1 MDTEEFNPADF
12 FRGSIMEFSPN
23 QKPRALLMSLSVANA
38 PKPNSN
44 VAHRSGEDV
53 DLLTPI
59 EFVAHDSFR
68 PDQNQNVP
76 RFTSGSSIYADR
88 EAQATV
94 DVSDCGDFDTLRN
107 LPLLS
112 PEGEE
117 FLFRKMNFLL
127 SKAEY
132 FRQKLSDSPNCST
145 TRKKMMVRLE
155 DAMAVR
161 NHIAECNLRLVISI
175 ARKFSTSTC
184 TFDELMSEGNE
195 ILLKAIGKFDIS
207 RGYRFSTYATHSVQ
221 RHFYRY
227 TQQKKRRNTV
237 EYRSSVE
244 LLNELP
250 EGESDEV
257 IEEWVREEQR
267 MTLLIG
273 RMAERLDE
281 REHRIVT
288 ARFGLGSKGVTRT
301 LRELSAELGLSKE
314 RVRQLQIAAVEK
326 LRDLFDDL
334 EREAAST

>member
-1 MDTEEFNPADF
+1 MPLTTADVQ
-12 FRGSIMEFSPN
+12 S
-23 QKPRALLMSLSVANA
+23 SVSDL
-38 PKPNSN
+38 PCDDF
-44 VAHRSGEDV
+44 DV
-53 DLLTPI
+53 LTPI
-59 EFVAHDSFR
+59 EFVSHASFCSDR
-68 PDQNQNVP
+68 NQNVP
-76 RFTSGSSIYADR
+76 RFTGGSSIYADR
-88 EAQATV
+88 EAQVTV

-127 SKAEY
+127 SRAESC
-132 FRQKLSDSPNCST
+132 RQQLVETPDCSA
-145 TRKKMMVRLE
+145 TRRRLKGRLE

-175 ARKFSTSTC
+175 ARKFATSTC

-237 EYRSSVE
+237 EFRSTVE

-250 EGESDEV
+250 EGESDQV

-288 ARFGLGSKGVTRT
+288 ARFGLGGKGVTRT